1 MSKSVQQA
9 DRGQHGRPDE
19 SLLNWIGPTD
29 GVSLLANSGSSR
41 GRTATCQDQ
50 EIFDL
55 TSHPEQSGPRPHA
68 HTRTHL
74 NADAAVHSIQK
85 ISPPKTDPSGINQTP
100 GVFDQSNVYQPVDD
114 LAELVACEQCAVA
127 CEQSLDAWMDHLG
140 ERHPVPDRWPSSLI
154 HGRDEEHPY
163 TAVVRSQK
171 RRKPNTIPRPLNS
184 FMLSTPTILVV
195 SSSNEF
201 ILLKWSA
208 LSRMTT
214 PSAVSGL
221 ENMISSFRLKD
232 ASEDKCSLVKSGK
245 SAPGYFLIRCPFRF
259 FGFLGRIFAQYIRR
273 VTLRW
278 FPEAHNVHISQRVG
292 LMWRQMDRDVRDQ
305 YAKQAVQL
313 QHLHSLE
320 FPDYKYQ
327 PRKRA
332 RDGLNGSLNP
342 VSNSPSGSSLTPE
355 WLELGEDF
363 PDGKLARFSLDVV
376 PHLTTG
382 ESQQPWVLKPDDN
395 HSSFTFASDQLK
407 NCVHSIALLRPLAV
421 SEYGSLI
428 VQDSPDFG
436 QQPVNTTTS
445 FDVQSYPRSNTVL
458 TSLIYDVEDKDPP
471 PWCVSRQLNGPHTLE
486 DLLNAPSF
494 IPSDTNQS
502 AINEP
507 LHVFI
512 QSTSSAPT
520 TLVDTNHSSG
530 SCLNGYQQD
539 SLGFNDTETTYLT
552 LTPSICSFSPDSNGP
567 EHRSSCVKSWSKD
580 CSDSVAECHVGD
592 NDPVMKHS
600 SILTSALECNLAFIK
615 PVEVP
620 NLGSTTEQ
628 DCESSECMTVSSEFA
643 ELRPSVEVTALT
655 DGTIEFDDIETCGP
669 SPSLDELSRLVL
681 FETKMISSSETTP
694 TSNSSVQTPT
704 FHTATDGTID
714 EYREVVM
721 NYAQRPLEIDGGE
734 QEQPDESLFNE
745 IGATGEEWQAENPP
759 IDGADHAHK
768 PGRSAHDA

>member
-1 MSKSVQQA
+1 MQSVRVGSTCTRSPKIRQLHGAVVHSGSGIRVKPGCNLSQTCSEQRVRSVEKSKTGTIALCISEDV
-9 DRGQHGRPDE
+9 
-19 SLLNWIGPTD
+19 LLNSPAK
-29 GVSLLANSGSSR
+29 VKCR
-41 GRTATCQDQ
+41 ATVP
-50 EIFDL
+50 L
-55 TSHPEQSGPRPHA
+55 
-68 HTRTHL
+68 HL
-74 NADAAVHSIQK
+74 SPQK
-85 ISPPKTDPSGINQTP
+85 ISLPKTDPSGINQTP
-100 GVFDQSNVYQPVDD
+100 GVIDPSNVYQPVDD

-184 FMLSTPTILVV
+184 FM
-195 SSSNEF
+195 
-201 ILLKWSA
+201 
-208 LSRMTT
+208 
-214 PSAVSGL
+214 
-221 ENMISSFRLKD
+221 
-232 ASEDKCSLVKSGK
+232 
-245 SAPGYFLIRCPFRF
+245 
-259 FGFLGRIFAQYIRR
+259 IFAQYIRR

-292 LMWRQMDRDVRDQ
+292 LMWRQMDRDIRDQ

-376 PHLTTG
+376 PHLTTDG
-382 ESQQPWVLKPDDN
+382 SQQPWVLKPDDN
-395 HSSFTFASDQLK
+395 HSSFTFASDQL
-407 NCVHSIALLRPLAV
+407 NSCVHSVALLRPLAV
-421 SEYGSLI
+421 SEYGSLLM
-428 VQDSPDFG
+428 QDSRDFG
-436 QQPVNTTTS
+436 QQPANTTTS

-458 TSLIYDVEDKDPP
+458 TSLMYDVEDKDPP
-471 PWCVSRQLNGPHTLE
+471 LWCVSRQLHGSHTLE

-494 IPSDTNQS
+494 IPSDTIQS

-567 EHRSSCVKSWSKD
+567 EHRSSCIKSWSKD
-580 CSDSVAECHVGD
+580 CSDSVAECHIGD
-592 NDPVMKHS
+592 NDSVMKHS
-600 SILTSALECNLAFIK
+600 NILTSALECNLAFIK
-615 PVEVP
+615 PIEVA
-620 NLGSTTEQ
+620 NLGSTTKQ
-628 DCESSECMTVSSEFA
+628 DCGSSERMTVCSEFA

-681 FETKMISSSETTP
+681 FETKMINSPETAP

-704 FHTATDGTID
+704 FHTTTDGTNDVNLRDSGVHTNDSSVSLPSIGSW
-714 EYREVVM
+714 VFGTH
-721 NYAQRPLEIDGGE
+721 EI
-734 QEQPDESLFNE
+734 QK
-745 IGATGEEWQAENPP
+745 TV
-759 IDGADHAHK
+759 
-768 PGRSAHDA
+768 